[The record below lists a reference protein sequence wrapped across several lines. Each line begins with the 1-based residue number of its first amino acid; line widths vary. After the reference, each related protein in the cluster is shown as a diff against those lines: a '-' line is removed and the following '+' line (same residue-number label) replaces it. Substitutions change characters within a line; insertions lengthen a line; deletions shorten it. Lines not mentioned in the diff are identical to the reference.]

1 MNVSNSSY
9 LPKLILFLLVVILL
23 LFTYWWLQTENQFLE
38 LWDAQYLRSTI
49 ESFGLLGP
57 GIIISLMII
66 AIVLSPLPSAPIAL
80 AAGAAYGHTEG
91 TIYIVLGAEIGA
103 IIAFCLARYL
113 GKDYLHH
120 KFGDH
125 LTKGLLGSQHY
136 LMGVVFVSRL
146 MPFISFDM
154 MSYAAGLSN
163 LSFVRFAIATLAGI
177 IPASF
182 VLAHFGSELATDT
195 QSTILPFVLLLGVV
209 TLIPIGIQHFR
220 RSK

>member
-1 MNVSNSSY
+1 MTLTRFNY
-9 LPKLILFLLVVILL
+9 LPKFLLLVLIIFLL
-23 LFTYWWLQTENQFLE
+23 LVTYLWLQNENQLHE
-38 LWDAQYLRSTI
+38 LWDAHYLRTTI
-49 ESFGLLGP
+49 ESFGILGP
-57 GIIISLMII
+57 GLIISLMII

-80 AAGAAYGHTEG
+80 ASGAAYGHTEG
-91 TIYIVLGAEIGA
+91 TIYIVLGSEIGA
-103 IIAFCLARYL
+103 IIAFGLARYL
-113 GKDYLHH
+113 GKDYLHE

-163 LSFVRFAIATLAGI
+163 LSFIRFAIATLAGI

-195 QSTILPFVLLLGVV
+195 QNSILPFVLLLGAVA
-209 TLIPIGIQHFR
+209 LIPIGIQRYFR
-220 RSK
+220 DK